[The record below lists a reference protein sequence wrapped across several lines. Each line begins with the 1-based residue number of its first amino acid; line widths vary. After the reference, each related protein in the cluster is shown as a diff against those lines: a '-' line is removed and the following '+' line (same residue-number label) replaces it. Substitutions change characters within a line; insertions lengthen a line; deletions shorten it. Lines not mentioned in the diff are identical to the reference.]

1 MNLEQMTDSEKQALG
16 ALVRVLVGV
25 DGEYS
30 AAEVAGLQ
38 KTAEY
43 LGEDEF
49 WELVNASGHRHL
61 DQEVLAKLAAAVERP
76 EGREAIYGVVFGVAA
91 AGTVV
96 DEEGKLLDWLAE
108 AWGLETRTGEET

>member
-1 MNLEQMTDSEKQALG
+1 MKLDQMTDGEKQALG

-30 AAEVAGLQ
+30 AAEVARLQ

-43 LGEDEF
+43 LGEDAF
-49 WELVNASGHRHL
+49 WELVNDSGHRHL
-61 DQEVLAKLAAAVERP
+61 DQDALAALAKAVEGP
-76 EGREAIYGVVFGVAA
+76 EAREAIYGVLFGIAA

-96 DEEGKLLDWLAE
+96 KEEGKLLDWLAE
-108 AWGLETRTGEET
+108 TWELETTTDEQA

>member
-1 MNLEQMTDSEKQALG
+1 MNLEQMTDSEQQALG

-30 AAEVAGLQ
+30 AAEVAALQ

-49 WELVNASGHRHL
+49 WRLVKDSGHRHL
-61 DQEVLAKLAAAVERP
+61 DQEVLAELANAVERP
-76 EGREAIYGVVFGVAA
+76 EGREAIYGVLFGIAA

-96 DEEGKLLDWLAE
+96 DEEGKLLNWLAE
-108 AWGLETRTGEET
+108 TWGLETRTGEGT

>member
-25 DGEYS
+25 DGEYT
-30 AAEVAGLQ
+30 AAEVTGLQ

-49 WELVNASGHRHL
+49 WQLVNDSGHRHL
-61 DQEVLAKLAAAVERP
+61 DQGVLDELAGAVERP
-76 EGREAIYGVVFGVAA
+76 EGREAIYGVLFGIAA

-108 AWGLETRTGEET
+108 TWGLETRTSDKA